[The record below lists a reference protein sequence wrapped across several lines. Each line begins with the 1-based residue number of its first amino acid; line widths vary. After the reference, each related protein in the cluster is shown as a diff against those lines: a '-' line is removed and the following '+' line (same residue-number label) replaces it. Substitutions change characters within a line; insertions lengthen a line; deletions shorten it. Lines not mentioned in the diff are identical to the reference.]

1 MNKKISLS
9 LLCAL
14 VINATASDL
23 GTLQVESSTIDD
35 KFDTSQSEV
44 SSTAVISGD
53 EVAKLNPHSI
63 VDILS
68 GVPGVT
74 LENVGTDSVKVHIRG
89 IDNQMY
95 MGEKP
100 GVAIIIDGVPVQETS
115 GKINVDLDNIESIKV
130 IKGGASYLY
139 GNDAIAGAIVI
150 TTKKPKGQSSSKV
163 ESEVGSFNSKRV
175 LAATNQSFENS
186 ALQLQASNRV
196 TDGYW
201 DDAFVSVKSV
211 NGKYQYYINDTSDI
225 TFGGD
230 YTKRATGD
238 GNSVSGTLNAQT
250 DPTSVNDKSYSG
262 YYNTEL
268 MKGFVTYS
276 NNIDE
281 NSNFMLNLHK
291 YIDDKTYKTA
301 RTATD
306 KNEIWDQSGV
316 KSEYR
321 TKVGSFAVMGGLD
334 IQRNNTDEVSDDAV
348 DGVAPRGGSDGD
360 LLADYTTEEDVN
372 ALYTEVKYLVNSDL
386 TTTLNLRYDNIRHRY
401 SDNMGVANDVTPSYD
416 VGSYRLGFNYKLTP
430 EHSLYTSV
438 STGFRTPTVTQISM
452 NQEALKDEPT
462 LDIPSEIGVET
473 TTNYEIGVRGKV
485 ATLNYDASIYQLDR
499 KNYIGRIAGNY
510 ITSDNPD
517 ESNYDNVGDMRSRGF
532 ELALSSNKKEM
543 VSFDLAYTYL
553 DATFTSYSLSQQ
565 LTVNTARYGQL
576 SNARF
581 QRVDL
586 SGNTVPRTSRHT
598 VNLRVD
604 YRPTSKITIS
614 PELTARSSY
623 YADEVN
629 ANEQAGY
636 EVVNLRAEY
645 RYSESLEFFAKVE
658 NLLDKDYYQFV
669 NISSSALATMEE
681 SATIRVAPP
690 AAYYAGLRY
699 KF

>member
-1 MNKKISLS
+1 MKKKISLS

-35 KFDTSQSEV
+35 KFEATQSEV
-44 SSTAVISGD
+44 SSTAVISGE
-53 EVAKLNPHSI
+53 EVEKLNPHSI
-63 VDILS
+63 MDILS

-89 IDNQMY
+89 VDNQMY

-139 GNDAIAGAIVI
+139 GNDAIAGAIII
-150 TTKKPKGQSSSKV
+150 TTKRAKGQSSSKV
-163 ESEVGSFNSKRV
+163 ETEVGSFNSKRI
-175 LAATNQSFENS
+175 LATTNQSFENS
-186 ALQLQASNRV
+186 ALQLQGSNRV

-211 NGKYQYYINDTSDI
+211 NGKYQYYINDASDI

-230 YTKRATGD
+230 YTKRETGD

-250 DPTSVNDKSYSG
+250 DPTSVYDKSYSG

-268 MKGFVTYS
+268 IKGFITYS

-291 YIDDKTYKTA
+291 YVDDKTYKTS
-301 RTATD
+301 RTKTD
-306 KNEIWDQSGV
+306 KNEIWNQSGL

-321 TKVGSFAVMGGLD
+321 TAFDSLALMGGVD
-334 IQRNNTDEVSDDAV
+334 IQRNTTDELSYQA
-348 DGVAPRGGSDGD
+348 SDGA
-360 LLADYTTEEDVN
+360 LTADYATGEDVN
-372 ALYTEVKYLVNSDL
+372 ALYTEVKYLITNDL
-386 TTTLNLRYDNIRHRY
+386 ATTLNLRYDNIKHKY
-401 SDNMGVANDVTPSYD
+401 ADNTGGASDVNPSYD
-416 VGSYRLGFNYKLTP
+416 VASYRLGFNYKLP
-430 EHSLYTSV
+430 QNHSLYASV
-438 STGFRTPTVTQISM
+438 STGFRTPTVTQTSR
-452 NQEALKDEPT
+452 NQESLKIDPT
-462 LDIPSEIGVET
+462 LDIPSEISVET
-473 TTNYEIGVRGKV
+473 TINYEIGVRGKV
-485 ATLNYDASIYQLDR
+485 AALTYDASVYQLTR
-499 KNYIGRIAGNY
+499 TNYIGAIAGNY
-510 ITSDNPD
+510 ITSNDPD

-532 ELALSSNKKEM
+532 ELALSSNKNET

-553 DATFTSYSLSQQ
+553 DAIFTSYTLSQQ
-565 LTVNTARYGQL
+565 LTDDGDRYT
-576 SNARF
+576 NDETF

-586 SGNTVPRTSRHT
+586 SGNRVPRTSRHT
-598 VNLRVD
+598 LNLRVD
-604 YRPTSKITIS
+604 YKPTQKITIS
-614 PELTARSSY
+614 PEITARSSY
-623 YADEVN
+623 FADEVN

-636 EVVNLRAEY
+636 GVVNLRAEY
-645 RYSESLEFFAKVE
+645 RFSESLEFFAKIE

-669 NISSSALATMEE
+669 NINSSALATMEE
-681 SATIRVAPP
+681 DATIRVAPP
-690 AAYYAGLRY
+690 AAYFAGLRY
-699 KF
+699 RF